1 MTEVDKD
8 TKPVGRPPKR
18 DSSYVKLSN
27 FSDGIDV
34 NEWINMVDECV
45 SLLGFKGE
53 EASGFI
59 LYHIRG
65 GAKLELS
72 MLGEALLSMQA
83 IFNGSSE

>member
-1 MTEVDKD
+1 MDFFGDIFTFFFFAFVTKTIMTEVDKD

-34 NEWINMVDECV
+34 NEWINMADECV

-53 EASGFI
+53 EAAGFI

-65 GAKLELS
+65 G
-72 MLGEALLSMQA
+72 GR
-83 IFNGSSE
+83 

>member
-34 NEWINMVDECV
+34 NEWINMADECV
-45 SLLGFKGE
+45 SLLGFKGDP
-53 EASGFI
+53 
-59 LYHIRG
+59 RG
-65 GAKLELS
+65 GSWIYTLPHT
-72 MLGEALLSMQA
+72 G
-83 IFNGSSE
+83 GR